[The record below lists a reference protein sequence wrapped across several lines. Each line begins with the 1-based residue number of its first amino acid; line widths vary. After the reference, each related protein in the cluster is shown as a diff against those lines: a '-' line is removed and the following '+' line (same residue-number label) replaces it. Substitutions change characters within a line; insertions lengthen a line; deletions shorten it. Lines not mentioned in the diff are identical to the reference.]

1 MRCAICDVPLP
12 VLSTDDICTV
22 CNWHVKD
29 ALGHVDPLAHRE
41 DKVDDIITTVGNTAG
56 ISDQD

>member
-12 VLSTDDICTV
+12 VLSADDICTV

-41 DKVDDIITTVGNTAG
+41 DKVDDIITTAG